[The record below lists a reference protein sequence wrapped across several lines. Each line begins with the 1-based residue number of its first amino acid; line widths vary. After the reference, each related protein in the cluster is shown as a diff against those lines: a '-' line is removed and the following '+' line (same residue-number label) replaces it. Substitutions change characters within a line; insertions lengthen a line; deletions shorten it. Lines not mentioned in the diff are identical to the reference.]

1 MAKKSEV
8 TGWAGWV
15 GFASFMMMLGG
26 FFGVLV
32 GLTAIIR
39 DQFFVITQN
48 NLFVVNIKTWG
59 WVHLI
64 LSVIIICAGYAV
76 LNGRVWARTI
86 GVILAF
92 LSALANM
99 LFIPYYPIWSLLI
112 IAVNVA
118 VIYAL
123 IVHGGELA
131 E

>member
-1 MAKKSEV
+1 MAKKQEV

-39 DQFFVITQN
+39 DQFFVVTPN
-48 NLFVVNIKTWG
+48 ALFTVNVKSWG

-64 LSVIIICAGYAV
+64 LSIIIIAAGYAV
-76 LNGRVWARTI
+76 LNGKVWARTV

-112 IAVNVA
+112 IAVDVA